1 MNQMRKYKIFIVLF
15 LLTVT
20 TAMFFSCSK
29 EDALGLENAALEL
42 QSPYGRWKLEGY
54 ATTESKQIAMVFS
67 KDPKAYYL
75 TLNKDSTFTGTSS
88 ANEISGK
95 FTIDTHRGIISFPKV
110 DFPSSGKLNE
120 TNEGN
125 LYLDRLSK
133 VTKYRVFTNQLHFYY
148 SDSDKEYLLFVKP
161 VNP

>member
-1 MNQMRKYKIFIVLF
+1 MNQMRKYKIFILLF

-54 ATTESKQIAMVFS
+54 ATTESKQIAVVFS

-75 TLNKDSTFTGTSS
+75 TLNKDGSFTGTSS

-95 FTIDTHRGIISFPKV
+95 FTIDPHRRVISFSAD
-110 DFPSSGKLNE
+110 DFYSSGRLNE
-120 TNEGN
+120 TSEGN
-125 LYLDRLSK
+125 LYLNRLSK
-133 VTKYRVFTNQLHFYY
+133 VMKYRVFTDQLHFYY
-148 SDSDKEYLLFVKP
+148 SDKEYLLFIKS
-161 VNP
+161 VNQ